1 MSTKSPE
8 TKLRTKLRLHH
19 CSHGSHGSLEERVLE
34 LRRAT
39 FDELDQ
45 LLKPAHTPAQFKR
58 QCDRLVKALKGIRIV
73 SSGHAE
79 ERGGGTGVWDF
90 LLKSQKR
97 DEPLSTYLA
106 EIGQIPR
113 TQREDELRL
122 GRRLEFLAE
131 RVHAACREARLDPA
145 DVMQSQ
151 DVQDVQGGALEC
163 EEVRQTCAEY
173 QAARAEFIE
182 RNLHLVVSA
191 AVAYRTYAV
200 PLLDLIQEGNAGLIR
215 AVEKFDWRKNVR
227 LQTYAALWIRQAI
240 ERSIASSKGIVR
252 LPNYIQQKMRRL
264 KREGQLPVNDRE
276 TSVHDLSKA
285 FDLSHKVAGRL
296 LETHRS
302 TASLDQEFGD
312 DGDSPAALL
321 AARDDER
328 NGFQTW
334 ELPLLKSRIG
344 EALSLLSEQERKIL
358 TCRYGFGS
366 DSSMTLEEI
375 GREMKVSRERIR
387 QLQLRAIR
395 KLRTP
400 SIREKLA
407 QFV

>member
-1 MSTKSPE
+1 MLTRSLTKMKPLLTKSP
-8 TKLRTKLRLHH
+8 RVAA
-19 CSHGSHGSLEERVLE
+19 LEESVIE
-34 LRRAT
+34 LGRAT
-39 FDELDQ
+39 FLDLDQ
-45 LLKPAHTPAQFKR
+45 LLEPARTSVQFNR
-58 QCDRLVKALKGIRIV
+58 LCDRLVKSLKDVRIV
-73 SSGHAE
+73 SSDRREDRVASA
-79 ERGGGTGVWDF
+79 GVWDF
-90 LLKSQKR
+90 LLKSQRR

-122 GRRLEFLAE
+122 GRRLDYLRL
-131 RVHAACREARLDPA
+131 RVHAAGREAGLDPEVI
-145 DVMQSQ
+145 DQ
-151 DVQDVQGGALEC
+151 ALEIHNIVLPS
-163 EEVRQTCAEY
+163 EATQRASDEFRAV
-173 QAARAEFIE
+173 RAEFIE

-264 KREGQLPVNDRE
+264 KREGQLPLNDRE
-276 TSVHDLSKA
+276 TSVHDLSRA

-296 LETHRS
+296 LETHRA
-302 TASLDQEFGD
+302 TASLDQEFGE
-312 DGDSPAALL
+312 DGESPVATL
-321 AARDDER
+321 AARDENV

-344 EALSLLSEQERKIL
+344 EALSSLSEQERKIL
-358 TCRYGFGS
+358 TCRYGFGT
-366 DSSMTLEEI
+366 DNSMTLEEI

-387 QLQLRAIR
+387 QLQIRALR